1 MRNLVLA
8 ACLAASAAWAGEV
21 LLGTLKVTDGGTV
34 ANRTTQTPFLVP
46 ANALLS
52 IQCDVDSYVMTD
64 VANCDAGTCVKLGA
78 GMLLP
83 TSVNSSKTL
92 TGYASNPDGGAALA
106 VTYTGGWV
114 ASAPASGAT
123 STCRVFSRTGQE

>member
-8 ACLAASAAWAGEV
+8 ATLTATAAWAGEV

-34 ANRTTQTPFLVP
+34 ANRTTGTPFLVP
-46 ANALLS
+46 SNALLS
-52 IQCDVDSYVMTD
+52 IQCNEDSYVLTD
-64 VANCDAGTCVKLGA
+64 AAGVDAGTGIKLSA

-92 TGYASNPDGGAALA
+92 TGYASNPDGGAAVA

-123 STCRVFSRTGQE
+123 STCRVFSRSGQE